1 MRRERNHIAHRY
13 EAPAGKAHTTS
24 GCDVLSN
31 HVHTPATFSYA
42 YAQLREYIHLASM
55 RRALSRPALF
65 TMFVREA
72 D

>member
-1 MRRERNHIAHRY
+1 MRRERNYIVHGDQ
-13 EAPAGKAHTTS
+13 APAGKGHTTS
-24 GCDVLSN
+24 GCDILSN

-42 YAQLREYIHLASM
+42 YAQLREYVHLASR